1 MKIDSTFVESNIL
14 PEFAWF
20 CLAFR
25 AFSKINSS
33 ASWPTVGGGG
43 QRGEGKNQTAF
54 LKKYFFREH
63 VESF

>member
-33 ASWPTVGGGG
+33 ASWPTVG
-43 QRGEGKNQTAF
+43 RGVFQITKTFVNLPAHFWLAKFF
-54 LKKYFFREH
+54 LW
-63 VESF
+63 